1 MKKKVVKPF
10 LAALLAFSM
19 AFSGAGVS
27 ALAVEMNP
35 AGTEQG
41 SGEGNNEENGITTE
55 EPEAAEKIEL
65 TEENTKIEGLE
76 DMTYTGSA
84 LYQEDLKIYYN
95 ASDSAE
101 SADAEWIELT
111 EGEDYSLEYE
121 ENTDVSEEGASI
133 MVTGIGDYEGELL
146 LNFMIEAKDLSKLE
160 IEKIADQTYS
170 GSAIEPKITVKDG
183 DKTLAEESDYSL
195 SYENNQEIG
204 TATVT
209 VAGKGNYSG
218 SQKISFKIAASVEN
232 GVGQVGDKLAYFT
245 NGKIDTSKNGLFQ
258 DPISKT
264 WYYFANGYVNTNYTN
279 LVEYNKGW
287 YYVKNGKID
296 WSCTTLAQVNN
307 KGSWYY
313 VEKGKLNWSYT
324 GLAQNEHGW
333 FYVQKGVVN
342 WSYSGLVNHYG
353 GWYYVEKGQLN
364 WNYSN
369 LVKYNG
375 GWYYVKN
382 GKIDWTCTTL
392 AQVDNKGSWYYV
404 EKGKLNWSYS
414 GLAQNQYGWFYVQK
428 GIVNWNYSS
437 LVKYNGGWYAV
448 TKGVVTFKQNGLI
461 SYNNGLYY
469 VKGSKVDWTYTGLV
483 NQSDKTWY
491 YVEKGAV
498 NYSYSGLV
506 NHYGGWYYIE
516 KGKLNWDYCSL
527 AKYNGGWYG
536 VINGQ
541 INWNFTGLLKYN
553 DKAYYVNKGK
563 VDWTYTGNATLYGTD
578 KEYYVKNGVASIRE
592 MDTLAQKFSS
602 ETSYLLMLDRS
613 AHRLGIYTGSAGNW
627 TCYAY
632 WECVVGA
639 PETQTLQPN
648 EEFEIGERG
657 LYFETWTATQ
667 DARCWY
673 WTQIWGKCYI
683 HSQIYDRS
691 STPVNILDDTMDA
704 AASHGCVRLTLDRA
718 KWIYDNIP
726 SGTKVYIYN

>member
-19 AFSGAGVS
+19 TFSGAGVS
-27 ALAVEMNP
+27 ALAVETSP
-35 AGTEQG
+35 LQTDLE
-41 SGEGNNEENGITTE
+41 SGEKGTGNEQDPQATGDAQ
-55 EPEAAEKIEL
+55 EAIEL
-65 TEENTKIEGLE
+65 TEENTEITGLE

-84 LYQEDLKIYYN
+84 LFQDNLKIYYL
-95 ASDSAE
+95 SDSEETAN
-101 SADAEWIELT
+101 ANMIELE
-111 EGEDYSLEYE
+111 EGVDYTLEYE
-121 ENTDVSEEGASI
+121 DNTNVSENGAYI
-133 MVTGIGDYEGELL
+133 TVTGIGDYSGELL
-146 LNFMIEAKDLSKLE
+146 LNFMIKAKDLSKLE
-160 IEKIADQTYS
+160 IAKIADQNYS
-170 GSAIEPKITVKDG
+170 GSALEPKVSVKDG
-183 DKTLAEESDYSL
+183 TKELTEGSDYSL
-195 SYENNQEIG
+195 SYENNKEIG

-209 VAGKGNYSG
+209 VSGKGNYSG
-218 SQKISFKIAASVEN
+218 SQKLSFKIKASVEN

-245 NGKIDTSKNGLFQ
+245 NGKIDTSKNKLVQ
-258 DPISKT
+258 DPISKN
-264 WYYFANGYVNTNYTN
+264 WYYFVNGYVDSDYTN
-279 LVEYNKGW
+279 LVQYNGGW
-287 YYVKNGKID
+287 YYVKKGKID

-313 VEKGKLNWSYT
+313 VEKGAIKWSYT
-324 GLAQNEHGW
+324 GLAQNQNGW
-333 FYVQKGVVN
+333 FYVQKGIVN
-342 WSYSGLVNHYG
+342 FSYNGLVNHYG
-353 GWYYVEKGQLN
+353 GWYYVENGKLN

-375 GWYYVKN
+375 TWYYVKN
-382 GKIDWTCTTL
+382 GKIDWSCTTL
-392 AQVDNKGSWYYV
+392 SQVNKKGDWYYVKNGRIDWTYTGLSYYNGSWYYI
-404 EKGKLNWSYS
+404 EKGKL
-414 GLAQNQYGWFYVQK
+414 
-428 GIVNWNYSS
+428 NWNYSS

-448 TKGVVTFKQNGLI
+448 TKGVVTFKQSGLI
-461 SYNNGLYY
+461 SYNKGLYY
-469 VKGSKVDWTYTGLV
+469 VKGSKVDWSYTGLA
-483 NQSDKTWY
+483 NQSDKDWY

-498 NYSYSGLV
+498 NYSYTGLV
-506 NHYGGWYYIE
+506 NHYGGWYYVE

-541 INWNFTGLLKYN
+541 VNWNFTGLLRYN

-563 VDWTYTGNATLYGTD
+563 VDWTYTGNATLYGSD
-578 KEYYVKNGVASIRE
+578 KEYYVKNGVASVRE

-602 ETSYLLMLDRS
+602 ETNYLLMLDRS

-639 PETQTLQPN
+639 AETPTLQPN
-648 EEFEIGERG
+648 EEFEIGDRG

-673 WTQIWGKCYI
+673 WTQIWGRCYI